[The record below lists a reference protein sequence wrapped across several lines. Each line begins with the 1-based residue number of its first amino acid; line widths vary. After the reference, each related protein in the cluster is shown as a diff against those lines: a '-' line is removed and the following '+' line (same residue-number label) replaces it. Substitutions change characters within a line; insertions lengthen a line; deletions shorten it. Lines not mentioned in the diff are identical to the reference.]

1 MNEFEALET
10 LLGGYL
16 HEDWA
21 DDYANAW
28 QAVDDF
34 THAEP
39 DHAPALRSDVE
50 EVLKRCGS
58 EAELELQLRRL
69 GLAYRPAY
77 DGWDSKRVWLLAV
90 ADRVEEVLR
99 KSPAA

>member
-1 MNEFEALET
+1 MNEFAALET

-21 DDYANAW
+21 DDYADAW

-34 THAEP
+34 THAQP
-39 DHAPALRSDVE
+39 DHAPALRADVQ
-50 EVLKRCGS
+50 EVLARCES
-58 EAELELQLRRL
+58 ESELELQLHRL
-69 GLAYRPAY
+69 GLAYRPAW
-77 DGWDSKRVWLLAV
+77 DGWASQRAWLLAV
-90 ADRVEEVLR
+90 ADRVEEILR